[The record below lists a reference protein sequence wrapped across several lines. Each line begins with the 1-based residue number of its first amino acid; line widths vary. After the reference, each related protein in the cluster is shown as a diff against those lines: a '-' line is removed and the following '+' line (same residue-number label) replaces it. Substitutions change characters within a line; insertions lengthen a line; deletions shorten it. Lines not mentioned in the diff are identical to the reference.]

1 MAINVNVP
9 GVGNISVEGAASE
22 QTLQALVNA
31 INGTNTRQQ
40 RNAAAMGADL
50 KSAGDSAA
58 DTSAALKETA
68 NSSKQAKA
76 SVAQMAESMSSSMAA
91 VTGQYQVNI
100 STVGEFA
107 QNLLQTSTQ
116 ISREWTRAFVS
127 LARGGL
133 DPITLSANTMK
144 AGIDI
149 ASSAVGGMSS
159 VLGPVTGTLAKT
171 FTMLGAAVGK
181 AGIDVLKEQLV
192 ASMSV
197 MEKYNKM
204 GAIFTEGLREMR
216 VNTGKTGLSFESFAQ
231 VVDANRENIK
241 AFGGTLS
248 DGISKLANVSN
259 AMGESIDSSGKT
271 VRQRLLNLGISIEE
285 QTAIAASYMA
295 QERALQVSRRV
306 KVRDDKEIAELT
318 AKYAVDLKVLQEATG
333 KDAKA
338 IMEKARVES
347 TTAYL
352 MNKLSADQRESL
364 MGTMAGLSQLP
375 ESIQTDMKRAVQQV
389 AAGGPITV
397 KSVAQN
403 QELYDMAMNLG
414 NSITAGTKDMQ
425 RNTMKAN
432 EQLQKTLTR
441 NAEINKGSGA
451 VLGGIALYADNM
463 DSDQARISRGID
475 DIIAATNLQEGA
487 TDKSYESAKKV
498 MNTTDAMQN
507 SVSSMTAE
515 SAKITAAFTQIST
528 EALPKVAP
536 AINGLVTGVATAVT
550 TIEKAVTGKV
560 SMTDTLTS
568 LKTGMLSVWNDTAA
582 AIKKTLDDYF
592 GVRRPAA
599 APGGGPNRESRDT
612 GTLGMTGQ
620 LFEIEDFYGKVAKGE
635 TVLTPKQLENLVSGV
650 SGATIGKAFS
660 KPTLTAPQSSSLDV
674 GASDSIKQIQ
684 NLYSAAMRDITL
696 EKARAE
702 AQKPIEKTG
711 TDIPEEFTNALGKFD
726 IIPLSAS
733 IDNLAQQV
741 NTSSTDQ
748 QSLLTQQID
757 KLSQLVSAMQDSV
770 RYNERIANELG

>member
-22 QTLQALVNA
+22 QTLQSLVNA

-40 RNAAAMGADL
+40 RNAATLGADL

-68 NSSKQAKA
+68 NSSKQTKA
-76 SVAQMAESMSSSMAA
+76 AVAQMAESMSSSMAA
-91 VTGQYQVNI
+91 VTGQYQVNTN
-100 STVGEFA
+100 TVGEFA

-127 LARGGL
+127 LSRGGL
-133 DPITLSANTMK
+133 DPISLSANTMK
-144 AGIDI
+144 AGIDL
-149 ASSAVGGMSS
+149 ASSAVGGMSNLLPA
-159 VLGPVTGTLAKT
+159 VAGTLAKT

-181 AGIDVLKEQLV
+181 AGIDLLKEQLV

-204 GAIFTEGLREMR
+204 GVIFTEGLREMR

-295 QERALQVSRRV
+295 QERALQGSRRV

-352 MNKLSADQRESL
+352 MNKLSADQRDSL
-364 MGTMAGLSQLP
+364 KGTMAGLSQLP
-375 ESIQTDMKRAVQQV
+375 ESIQADMKRAVQQV

-403 QELYDMAMNLG
+403 QEFYDMAMSLG

-432 EQLQKTLTR
+432 EQLQKTLVR
-441 NAEINKGSGA
+441 NAEINEGSGA

-475 DIIAATNLQEGA
+475 DIVAATNLQEGA
-487 TDKSYESAKKV
+487 TDKSYESSKKV
-498 MNTTDAMQN
+498 MNTTDALQN

-515 SAKITAAFTQIST
+515 SAKITAAFNNIST
-528 EALPKVAP
+528 EALPKVVP

-550 TIEKAVTGKV
+550 TIEKSVTGKV

-582 AIKKTLDDYF
+582 AIKKSLDEYF

-599 APGGGPNRESRDT
+599 APGATPSRDT
-612 GTLGMTGQ
+612 GTLGMTGR
-620 LFEIEDFYGKVAKGE
+620 LFEVEDFYGKVARGE

-650 SGATIGKAFS
+650 SSATMSKAVAQ
-660 KPTLTAPQSSSLDV
+660 PTLNAPQNSGVDTL

-702 AQKPIEKTG
+702 AQKPSDKTS

-733 IDNLAQQV
+733 IDNLAKQV

-748 QSLLTQQID
+748 QSLLSRQID
-757 KLSQLVSAMQDSV
+757 KLSELVSAMQDNV

>member
-22 QTLQALVNA
+22 QTLQSLVNA

-40 RNAAAMGADL
+40 RNAATLGADL

-58 DTSAALKETA
+58 DTAAALKETA
-68 NSSKQAKA
+68 NSSKQTKA
-76 SVAQMAESMSSSMAA
+76 AVAQMAESMSSSMAA
-91 VTGQYQVNI
+91 VTGQYQVNTN
-100 STVGEFA
+100 TVGEFA

-127 LARGGL
+127 LSRGGL
-133 DPITLSANTMK
+133 DPISLSASTFK
-144 AGIDI
+144 AGIDL
-149 ASSAVGGMSS
+149 ASSAVGGMFSG
-159 VLGPVTGTLAKT
+159 LGPVAGTLTKT

-181 AGIDVLKEQLV
+181 AGIDLLKEQLV

-248 DGISKLANVSN
+248 AGISKLANVSN

-295 QERALQVSRRV
+295 QERALQGSRRV

-352 MNKLSADQRESL
+352 MNKLSADQRDSL
-364 MGTMAGLSQLP
+364 KGTMAGLSQLP
-375 ESIQTDMKRAVQQV
+375 ESIQADMKRAVQQV

-403 QELYDMAMNLG
+403 QEFYDMAMSLG

-432 EQLQKTLTR
+432 EQLQKTLVR
-441 NAEINKGSGA
+441 NAEINEGSGA

-475 DIIAATNLQEGA
+475 DIVAATNLQEGA
-487 TDKSYESAKKV
+487 TDKSYESSKKV
-498 MNTTDAMQN
+498 MNTTDALQN

-515 SAKITAAFTQIST
+515 SAKITAAFNNIST
-528 EALPKVAP
+528 EALPKVVP

-550 TIEKAVTGKV
+550 TIEKSVTGKV

-582 AIKKTLDDYF
+582 AIKKSLDEYF

-599 APGGGPNRESRDT
+599 APGATRDTRDT
-612 GTLGMTGQ
+612 GTLGMTGR
-620 LFEIEDFYGKVAKGE
+620 LFEVEDFYGKVARGE

-650 SGATIGKAFS
+650 SGATMGKAVAQPALNS
-660 KPTLTAPQSSSLDV
+660 PQNSGMDTI

-702 AQKPIEKTG
+702 AQKPSDKTS
-711 TDIPEEFTNALGKFD
+711 TDIPEEFTNALGKFN
-726 IIPLSAS
+726 IIPLSTS

-741 NTSSTDQ
+741 STSSTDQ